1 MNGEIQ
7 EAGFDR
13 QYLRKKWNCV
23 DKQKRGFLSRREV
36 IQLIAS
42 MDILFD
48 RASFTTAVMRSTI
61 GHSLNNEI
69 TFSQF
74 DSLIY
79 QLRRRP
85 DLEIIWNRILNGY
98 DFSFSSFQPLVIDSA
113 FDSGQLQEVIGIND
127 VRAFWY
133 CCLPLPPHSSRKA
146 SQGRDLT
153 EMEARALVAEEM
165 GEMYQGDFPVLSYN
179 GFINIMTHVKNDGYD
194 PVLCLPHA
202 RDMCYLLQHYFI
214 SCSDGLD
221 IDVPKKEVKSNSL
234 LEDSH
239 RPNCYANAINS
250 GSRALE
256 LRCYEARVSPS
267 SNNIDVFVG
276 RRKLNSR
283 VTFKGLLPFPFSFHI
298 VQRQS

>member
-1 MNGEIQ
+1 VEGQSTLPFQSYKGLTHGSMPPHRSFSIIYGFRSLDLCAMDDEIYRKWFSGLRYILQLMNGEIQ

-13 QYLRKKWNCV
+13 QYLRRKWNCV
-23 DKQKRGFLSRREV
+23 DKKNRGFLSRREV

-98 DFSFSSFQPLVIDSA
+98 DFSFPSFQPLAIDSE

-127 VRAFWY
+127 VRAFW
-133 CCLPLPPHSSRKA
+133 
-146 SQGRDLT
+146 
-153 EMEARALVAEEM
+153 
-165 GEMYQGDFPVLSYN
+165 
-179 GFINIMTHVKNDGYD
+179 
-194 PVLCLPHA
+194 
-202 RDMCYLLQHYFI
+202 
-214 SCSDGLD
+214 
-221 IDVPKKEVKSNSL
+221 
-234 LEDSH
+234 
-239 RPNCYANAINS
+239 
-250 GSRALE
+250 
-256 LRCYEARVSPS
+256 
-267 SNNIDVFVG
+267 
-276 RRKLNSR
+276 
-283 VTFKGLLPFPFSFHI
+283 
-298 VQRQS
+298 